1 MSGIVEIRD
10 YTIERDWL
18 EEYKDWAEKMAV
30 PWLKKNMDVID
41 FWVDD
46 EIEAELD
53 GSDPRISPHGQ
64 PNVCWI
70 IRWGSKEDRDRGFA
84 AVQEHPEW
92 QEIWSKHPNENAYLV
107 MNARFMKSI

>member
-1 MSGIVEIRD
+1 
-10 YTIERDWL
+10 
-18 EEYKDWAEKMAV
+18 
-30 PWLKKNMDVID
+30 MDVVD

-70 IRWGSKEDRDRGFA
+70 TRWGSKEERDREFA
-84 AVQEHPEW
+84 AIQEHPEW
-92 QEIWSKHPNENAYLV
+92 KEIRSKHLNENAYLV
-107 MNARFMKSI
+107 MNSRFMKSI